1 MPVNPRWLRRI
12 LIESIFAAFFITLP
26 FWFCGIR
33 EAQPSMVEMPLA
45 LGRKGPAAYNLDGEH
60 RRI

>member
-1 MPVNPRWLRRI
+1 MAASDIDGVN
-12 LIESIFAAFFITLP
+12 
-26 FWFCGIR
+26 FCCSFHKASFLFCVIR
-33 EAQPSMVEMPLA
+33 EAQPSTVEMPLA